1 MSTNMTSKLCDLL
14 HGMKPVIVMVVV
26 QAVLA
31 GVNIFYKLAVEDG
44 MSMRILVSYRF
55 IFATAFVAPLAL
67 VLERGALGQNLY
79 IQSLSLTSTTFVAA
93 MANLIPVLTFILATS
108 LGVEKLAIKTMAGN
122 AKVVGTVLSIAG
134 AMVLSFYK
142 GREINIW
149 STDIK
154 LIKHNE
160 NHPELSHSHQVL
172 GSLLALASCLSFA
185 VWYIIQAK
193 IGKRYP
199 CQYSSTALMCGTA
212 SIQATVYAMCV
223 ERDLSAWKLG
233 WNIRLLGAAYTGA
246 LATGLVV
253 AAITWCVRKRGPIFV
268 SIFNPLALVFVALV
282 GSLFLDEKVYLGSF
296 VGSVL
301 VIIGLYTASWGK
313 TKEMK
318 KDETNLAQNGNII
331 ETETTHNQ
339 ISSV

>member
-1 MSTNMTSKLCDLL
+1 M
-14 HGMKPVIVMVVV
+14 P
-26 QAVLA
+26 AVLA

-67 VLERGALGQNLY
+67 VLERKNRPKLTWMVAFQGFLSGIFGGALGQNLY